1 MYLDFGE
8 KINSSPNDYF
18 RFSIFALE
26 KQKLKK
32 ENSNVEEALI

>member
-8 KINSSPNDYF
+8 KIKSSRNDHF
-18 RFSIFALE
+18 RFSIFAHK

-32 ENSNVEEALI
+32 ENSNAGEALI